1 MDDSLR
7 RVSIVI
13 PAHNEERQLRSCLD
27 AIAAQTVQPF
37 EVIVADNNSRD
48 KTAEVAA
55 RYDFVRVVKE
65 SKQGRVFARNAG
77 FRAARGDII
86 ARIDA
91 DIVLPPEWIEHVT
104 AFYTDTRNEFRAWTG
119 AGHFYNVHMPRL
131 VSFGYSLM
139 AFRFN
144 KLLLGH
150 YSLWGSNMALPRTLW
165 QAVQGEVC
173 LRNDLHEDLD
183 LAMHLAAKGFVI
195 TYDTSAET
203 RVNAELRRVH
213 SNRHELWEY
222 LNWWPRALKL
232 HGNSFWPLAWFFG
245 VLGLYLATLVL
256 VLAEKVFGKAASN
269 NAEAESSSAAASDL
283 DPTD

>member
-1 MDDSLR
+1 MDDSRR

-27 AIAAQTVQPF
+27 AIAAQTVRPF

-48 KTAEVAA
+48 KTVKVAA
-55 RYDFVRVVKE
+55 EYEFVRVVHE
-65 SKQGRVFARNAG
+65 PRQGRVFARNAG
-77 FRAARGDII
+77 FHAARGDII

-91 DIVLPPEWIEHVT
+91 DIVLPPEWTKHVI
-104 AFYTDTRNEFRAWTG
+104 AFYADPRNKFRAWTG
-119 AGHFYNVHMPRL
+119 AGYFYNVRMPRL

-139 AFRFN
+139 AFRLN

-150 YSLWGSNMALPRTLW
+150 YSLWGSNMALPRSLW

-173 LRNDLHEDLD
+173 MRNDLHEDLD
-183 LAMHLAAKGFVI
+183 LAMHLAAKGFTI
-195 TYDTSAET
+195 TYDTSTET

-232 HGNSFWPLAWFFG
+232 HGNPLWPVVWFFG
-245 VLGLYLATLVL
+245 VFGLYAATLIL
-256 VLAEKVFGKAASN
+256 VLAEKIFGKTVPQN
-269 NAEAESSSAAASDL
+269 TEADSLAPASDL
-283 DPTD
+283 DPAD